1 MAGLL
6 CFMQIDKAIQI
17 YLDWK
22 STHTHFAS
30 ERYRVRLIR
39 FAQFTGLT
47 GNISDISGDDI
58 VQYHRK
64 MEKSDGYSL
73 NTIAYSARI
82 LKNFFE
88 FWRGRG
94 VTTLNPQEIIPVRFI
109 SADKMVVSKD
119 DLEDMSDVLDEHVF
133 ADLTKKLVLHLLWD
147 TGMRVSELC
156 ELQIADIQEKTKG
169 KYRTAK
175 VRTRKSMR
183 YNLVV
188 WGEKTDKLLTKYL
201 AIRLSEDINSDRL
214 LVVPNK
220 KDSDKVTTRTIQ
232 RWIKSVSEEA
242 MLDKHITPHSFR
254 HGKAHHMLDSGA
266 NVRDVQ
272 AILRHVNPQSSFHYM
287 QLNPEKYV
295 SIAGKYVAS

>member
-1 MAGLL
+1 M
-6 CFMQIDKAIQI
+6 FMQIDKAIEI

-22 STHTHFAS
+22 STHTLIAS
-30 ERYRVRLIR
+30 ERYKVRLMH
-39 FAQFTGLT
+39 FAQFAGLT
-47 GNISDISGDDI
+47 GSLLEISGDDI
-58 VQYHRK
+58 VQYHRR
-64 MEKSDGYSL
+64 MEKSEGYSL

-94 VTTLNPQEIIPVRFI
+94 VTTLNPKEIIPVRFI
-109 SADKMVVSKD
+109 AADKMVVSKS
-119 DLEDMSDVLDEHVF
+119 DLEDMSDVLDERIF
-133 ADLTKKLVLHLLWD
+133 EDLTKKLVLHLLWD

-156 ELQIADIQEKTKG
+156 ELQIADIQDKAKG

-201 AIRLSEDINSDRL
+201 AIRLSKSVDSDRL
-214 LVVPNK
+214 LIVPNK
-220 KDSDKVTTRTIQ
+220 KDSNRISTRTIQ
-232 RWIKSVSEEA
+232 RWIKSIGEEA

-254 HGKAHHMLDSGA
+254 HGKAHYMLDSGA

-272 AILRHVNPQSSFHYM
+272 AILRHVSPQSSFHYM
-287 QLNPEKYV
+287 QLNQEKYV
-295 SIAGKYVAS
+295 SIASKYMTS